1 MSKDFWSLLFYLDKL
16 FIALNATVS
25 GELLWI
31 YQENLEDI
39 LIYFVY
45 ISVGCFGNLEHELPL
60 AWVVY
65 SIGFYL
71 DQF

>member
-1 MSKDFWSLLFYLDKL
+1 MMNKYFYLDKL
-16 FIALNATVS
+16 SIALNAIVS
-25 GELLWI
+25 SGLLWI
-31 YQENLEDI
+31 YQENQKGI
-39 LIYFVY
+39 LRYFVY
-45 ISVGCFGNLEHELPL
+45 ISVGCFGNLERGLPL